1 VIPFTLAILDA
12 RIELIRLRAGWFGA
26 VRGAGAKIRRVRA
39 GLFLAVGPLQVHS
52 VIGGVG

>member
-1 VIPFTLAILDA
+1 MIPFTLAILDA